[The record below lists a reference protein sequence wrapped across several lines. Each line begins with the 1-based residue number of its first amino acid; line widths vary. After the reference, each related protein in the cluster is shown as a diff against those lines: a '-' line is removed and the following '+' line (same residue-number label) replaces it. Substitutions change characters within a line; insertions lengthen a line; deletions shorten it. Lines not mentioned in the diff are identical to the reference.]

1 MFELGLWASEI
12 ASPRSFNVAMSASE
26 KCVPWARIVPG
37 TSSRPARCESL
48 DEAAAESFAGDSL
61 VDRVFGRVDVDADAE
76 PSGEIDAT
84 GERFLLQREAG
95 MGADHRG
102 ETAVGA
108 MTRKLNA

>member
-12 ASPRSFNVAMSASE
+12 ASPRSFDVAMSASE

-48 DEAAAESFAGDSL
+48 DEAAAESFAGDLL
-61 VDRVFGRVDVDADAE
+61 VDRVFGHVDVDADAQS
-76 PSGEIDAT
+76 PGQIDAT
-84 GERFLLQREAG
+84 GQRFFLHREAG

-102 ETAVGA
+102 ESAVRRADGTA
-108 MTRKLNA
+108 